1 MYGIY
6 YFCCIGSLT
15 PGVFSYYNL
24 IRILCL
30 FAYLVKFDTNIS
42 VNHPSSVKKTCSL
55 NETKRTPVHSQMD
68 NRAVYCTQHILI
80 LSETKLIAYLFV
92 ELLSTEALQSCVIVA
107 LS

>member
-15 PGVFSYYNL
+15 PGVFSYYNS

-42 VNHPSSVKKTCSL
+42 VNHPSSVKNLLTERDKTDTL
-55 NETKRTPVHSQMD
+55 AFTD
-68 NRAVYCTQHILI
+68 G
-80 LSETKLIAYLFV
+80 
-92 ELLSTEALQSCVIVA
+92 
-107 LS
+107 